1 MLVHLPSLHV
11 VIDFLAFLALTAL
24 VQLTIARLAHVALVT
39 RFHGVQLL
47 EVACNTTDKVLPC
60 GYGATPQATAGAI
73 LPLYFNGLASRLS

>member
-1 MLVHLPSLHV
+1 MLVHLPKLHAR
-11 VIDFLAFLALTAL
+11 IELLAFLALTAL

-47 EVACNTTDKVLPC
+47 EVVSNTTDKFLPG

-73 LPLYFNGLASRLS
+73 LPLYFNGLDSRLS